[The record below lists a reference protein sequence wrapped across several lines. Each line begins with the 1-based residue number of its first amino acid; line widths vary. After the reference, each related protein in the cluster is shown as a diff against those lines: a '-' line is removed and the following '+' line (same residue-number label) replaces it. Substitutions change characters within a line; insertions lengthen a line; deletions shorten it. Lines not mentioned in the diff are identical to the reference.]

1 MKVIKALIILFIF
14 FFLIALGDLF
24 QNLNIIP
31 SIDYEM
37 KMFDIL
43 NLLSTIAIALLIP
56 FYISKFIDKEKSIKD
71 FLKIECID
79 MLTEMSNL
87 NLFLHNFKI
96 GQNLTEDDKDNIMF
110 LLEKSEKKLD
120 NLIDYLLDA
129 KLPHSVFNSDD
140 FKNSFL
146 KYWEAVT
153 GGDLMSES
161 FIYNEEFRSN
171 ETIAFSSLEKDIKK
185 FIVKLSSY

>member
-140 FKNSFL
+140 FKNSFF